1 MEELGKCSSIESG
14 SLPVSCVADT
24 IDIALL
30 NNHIHMM
37 TGVIDDF
44 TVESA
49 IRWIIYENLDMTEG
63 KTLNLYIN
71 STGGNLCDALALI
84 DVMKNSKHKI
94 RTIGLGSVMSAAFLI
109 FAAGTKGE
117 RYISKNAS
125 ILSHQFSEGVE
136 GKFHDIQ
143 AQIKESENMNNR
155 MVNVLQEC
163 SDLSVKTIKT
173 KLLPPSN
180 VWLSVEEIVKLGIA
194 DHIL

>member
-1 MEELGKCSSIESG
+1 MSEVYEIVETVTPQPSSS
-14 SLPVSCVADT
+14 VSDT
-24 IDIALL
+24 IDMALL
-30 NNHIHMM
+30 NNSIHMM
-37 TGVIDDF
+37 TGAIDDY
-44 TVESA
+44 TVDSA
-49 IRWIIYENLDMTEG
+49 IRWILYENLDTSVE

-84 DVMKNSKHKI
+84 DIMKASKHKI
-94 RTIGLGSVMSAAFLI
+94 RTIGIGSVMSAAFLI

-155 MVNVLQEC
+155 MVNILQEC
-163 SDLSVKTIKT
+163 SDLPVKTIKT

-180 VWLSVEEIVKLGIA
+180 VWLSVEEVVKLGIA
-194 DHIL
+194 DTIL